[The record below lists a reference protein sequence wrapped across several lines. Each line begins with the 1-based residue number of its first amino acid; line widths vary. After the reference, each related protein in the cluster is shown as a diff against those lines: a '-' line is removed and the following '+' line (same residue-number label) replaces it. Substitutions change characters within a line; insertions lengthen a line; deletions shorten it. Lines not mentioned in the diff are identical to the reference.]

1 MSIVNP
7 LQPINLFSD
16 MLYSI
21 LDIVS
26 IANDNVLS
34 HLANS
39 LIKSINEYHKS
50 LIEIQHLVD
59 VNPNFIEFS
68 GYESFYN
75 NFGSSLDSFEN
86 LLEVMETNKD
96 YSNEFRILYNKID
109 DIYTILIEI
118 IDTVSVQEAIYLDK
132 QVNL

>member
-7 LQPINLFSD
+7 LQPINLFSN

-26 IANDNVLS
+26 IANENVLN

-39 LIKSINEYHKS
+39 LIKSINEYQKS
-50 LIEIQHLVD
+50 LIEIKHLIE

-75 NFGSSLDSFEN
+75 NFASSLDSFEN
-86 LLEVMETNKD
+86 LLEVMELQKD
-96 YSNEFRILYNKID
+96 YSNEFRMLYNKID

-118 IDTVSVQEAIYLDK
+118 IDIVSVQEAIYLDK